1 MYDLMLVLKFWATLS
16 QTKKNEFMQEILFD
30 IKQFKLNE
38 DFTTFLAKKFDLI
51 DIDMLPPKL
60 Y

>member
-16 QTKKNEFMQEILFD
+16 QTKKNEFMHEFLFD

-38 DFTTFLAKKFDLI
+38 DFTTFLAKKFDLF
-51 DIDMLPPKL
+51 DNDMLPRKL